1 MPFARL
7 AMTANLS
14 RERLGQL
21 VLTVE
26 ALRAGDSS
34 LTAKQVHA
42 ALMLDPLWAAV
53 TFRQTRRAVGAAN
66 ARRPKLSDEERR
78 ARRKQQEQKREK
90 QRPRRDRTNR
100 ARPAEDRAARERAVL
115 SIELA
120 GDGDIC
126 QGQWDPHVQTV
137 PDDMEYCIICGDDY
151 KAGDEV
157 VSLPCLCAVGNTHPT
172 CHWACL
178 DQHCAC
184 AGSCPKCRR
193 PMHVQLGDCRQYQV
207 PWYW

>member
-14 RERLGQL
+14 RERLSQL

-42 ALMLDPLWAAV
+42 ALMLDPPWAAV

-78 ARRKQQEQKREK
+78 ARRKQQEQKRAM
-90 QRPRRDRTNR
+90 RGGGNNVRASVHRVCGSTHSADRF
-100 ARPAEDRAARERAVL
+100 AF
-115 SIELA
+115 S
-120 GDGDIC
+120 
-126 QGQWDPHVQTV
+126 
-137 PDDMEYCIICGDDY
+137 
-151 KAGDEV
+151 
-157 VSLPCLCAVGNTHPT
+157 
-172 CHWACL
+172 
-178 DQHCAC
+178 CAC
-184 AGSCPKCRR
+184 VILVSPQAGLPRGLCISVSPCERKGGSCCSKETEKAVHGCCTAFLSKACASSPDAS
-193 PMHVQLGDCRQYQV
+193 HLAATS
-207 PWYW
+207 